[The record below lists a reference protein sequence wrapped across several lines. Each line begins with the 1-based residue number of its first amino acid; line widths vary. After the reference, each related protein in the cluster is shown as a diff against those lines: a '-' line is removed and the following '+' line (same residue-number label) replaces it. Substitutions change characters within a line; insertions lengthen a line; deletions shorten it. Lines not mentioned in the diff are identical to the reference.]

1 MQLEYIE
8 KANEGFEDLKKH
20 PTSASLFVILIPSI
34 AIVLADLIIG
44 DYELFKLINQRI
56 ANSILDVACI
66 YASPVLFSTFYLL
79 TLVRLYVSHRTTAIS
94 SGAISFI
101 TSPLCYLIGSVVK
114 SLVKRPRPFTVLQGV
129 RVIGPWE
136 TGSFS
141 FPSTTTMLAFGF
153 TIPIL
158 LLFKNRGYGIVLS
171 VLSYFI
177 GFSVIYSG
185 FHFPADV
192 AAGIL
197 ISLAVALCTTRL
209 QKPIVSFLETRRT
222 DSTS

>member
-1 MQLEYIE
+1 M
-8 KANEGFEDLKKH
+8 KKH
-20 PTSASLFVILIPSI
+20 PAFASLYVIIIPCI

-44 DYELFKLINQRI
+44 DYELFKFINQRI
-56 ANSILDVACI
+56 VNSILDVACI
-66 YASPVLFSTFYLL
+66 YASPVLFSIFYLL
-79 TLVRLYVSHRTTAIS
+79 TLARLYVSHRTTAIS

-101 TSPLCYLIGSVVK
+101 TGPLCYLIGSVVK
-114 SLVKRPRPFTVLQGV
+114 LLVKRPRPFIVLQGV

-141 FPSTTTMLAFGF
+141 FPSTTTMLAFGL

-158 LLFKNRGYGIVLS
+158 LVSKNRVDRIVLS

-197 ISLAVALCTTRL
+197 ISLAITLCATRL

-222 DSTS
+222 DPASQL

>member
-1 MQLEYIE
+1 
-8 KANEGFEDLKKH
+8 LKKH
-20 PTSASLFVILIPSI
+20 PSFTSLYVILIPSI
-34 AIVLADLIIG
+34 AIVLTDSIIG

-66 YASPVLFSTFYLL
+66 YASPVLLSIFYLF
-79 TLVRLYVSHRTTAIS
+79 TLVRLYVSHKTTAIS
-94 SGAISFI
+94 NGAISLI
-101 TSPLCYLIGSVVK
+101 TGPLCYLIGSIAK
-114 SLVKRPRPFTVLQGV
+114 LLVKRPRPFTVLQGV

-158 LLFKNRGYGIVLS
+158 LASNNRVHGIILS

-197 ISLAVALCTTRL
+197 ISLAITLCTTRL
-209 QKPIVSFLETRRT
+209 QKPIVRFLETRRT
-222 DSTS
+222 DSVSQL

>member
-1 MQLEYIE
+1 
-8 KANEGFEDLKKH
+8 LKKH
-20 PTSASLFVILIPSI
+20 PSIASLFIILIPSI

-44 DYELFKLINQRI
+44 DYELFKFINQRI
-56 ANSILDVACI
+56 VNSVLDVACI
-66 YASPVLFSTFYLL
+66 YASPVLFSSFYLL
-79 TLVRLYVSHRTTAIS
+79 TLVRLYISHRTIAIS
-94 SGAISFI
+94 SSAISFI
-101 TSPLCYLIGSVVK
+101 TGPLCYLIGSIVK
-114 SLVKRPRPFTVLQGV
+114 LLVKRPRPFFVLQGV

-153 TIPIL
+153 AIPIL
-158 LLFKNRGYGIVLS
+158 LVFENRVHGIVLS
-171 VLSYFI
+171 ALSYFI
-177 GFSVIYSG
+177 GFSVIYAG

-197 ISLAVALCTTRL
+197 ISLAITLCTTRL

-222 DSTS
+222 DSASQL

>member
-1 MQLEYIE
+1 M
-8 KANEGFEDLKKH
+8 
-20 PTSASLFVILIPSI
+20 
-34 AIVLADLIIG
+34 VLADLIIG
-44 DYELFKLINQRI
+44 DHELFKLINQRI

-66 YASPVLFSTFYLL
+66 YASPVLFSIFYLFA
-79 TLVRLYVSHRTTAIS
+79 LVRLYVSHRTTVIS
-94 SGAISFI
+94 SGAISLI
-101 TSPLCYLIGSVVK
+101 TGPLCYLIGSVVK
-114 SLVKRPRPFTVLQGV
+114 LLVKRPRPFTVLQGV

-158 LLFKNRGYGIVLS
+158 LLFKNRVHGIALS

-177 GFSVIYSG
+177 GFSVIYAG

-197 ISLAVALCTTRL
+197 ISLAIALCTTRL
-209 QKPIVSFLETRRT
+209 QKPIVSVLETRRT